1 MTGRFITLEGGEGCG
16 KSTQAARLYELFRD
30 RKVPVRLTREPGGT
44 ALGQQLRQLLLTQDA
59 GTGPGPLAELLMY
72 AADRAEHLER
82 VIRPDLDGGVTV
94 ICDRFTDSTVAY
106 QGYGRGLDFGL
117 IAQLNDIATGGLA
130 PDLTLW
136 LQLDPELGLAR
147 SGKAGGLDRLEG
159 AGLDFHRRVYQGFE
173 ILATQY
179 PKRIRAIDARGD
191 TAQVFERIKSA
202 ID

>member
-16 KSTQAARLYELFRD
+16 KSTQAVRLYELFRD

-191 TAQVFERIKSA
+191 RAQVFERIKSA